1 MEDPS
6 LSTFPPLRQP
16 VQSQNTCVAWQSDGS
31 TDAGH
36 TPKNAPLHRGAQP
49 GVKMQSQTFQGSHMP
64 NLSSTA
70 MTPLWEMVE
79 KPAMLASAELFL
91 SQQQDNTPENAAKPV
106 CDTGQEWMQHFDAD
120 PRSEPVTG
128 VKGSSTPLAPQA
140 TRNLRSHIVAQSGSQ
155 MELHAPPD
163 SNPPDQSSMTQ
174 NPVWVMA
181 LPSASAHLS
190 SEQPN
195 AAASLTLPSPPVP
208 LHSSATLEDP
218 ALFRPHA
225 VGGSFKDSFSPS
237 PAPPLIDVVM
247 ATSHPISHDDL
258 PDSEFE
264 ECDSVTTRSTSKPVP
279 TNSAQFMH
287 LRNSGETSL
296 PTSSHKSY
304 PSPNRAPTKNS
315 KFDTQQPS
323 VHGVLPWSP
332 PVTSVATAAGRS
344 GVCSLVDPHIN
355 VFGDRESQD
364 TSQSV
369 TEQSVVNSRE
379 QQLSFHRRQPTTTD
393 CNSSINVPFHVQPTV
408 VGLPPSKVPP
418 MMETSA
424 EASDSAATLVESG
437 YEVDTTA
444 APASSKSIEQRL
456 AVSSGGSSPDLSV
469 LQEVQQQDP
478 GYLGSNHFARSSV
491 LHRHAGNMDP
501 RGRIPMDSSRTGHDS
516 EGIQIYMVT

>member
-1 MEDPS
+1 M
-6 LSTFPPLRQP
+6 FPPLGQP
-16 VQSQNTCVAWQSDGS
+16 FQSQNTCVAWQSDGS

-36 TPKNAPLHRGAQP
+36 TPENVPSHRGAQP
-49 GVKMQSQTFQGSHMP
+49 GVKMQSQTSQGSHMP
-64 NLSSTA
+64 NPSSMAT
-70 MTPLWEMVE
+70 TPLSEMVE
-79 KPAMLASAELFL
+79 KPAVLASAGLFL
-91 SQQQDNTPENAAKPV
+91 SQQQDNTPENAAMSL
-106 CDTGQEWMQHFDAD
+106 CDTAQEWMQHFDAD

-140 TRNLRSHIVAQSGSQ
+140 TRNLQSHIVAQSGGE
-155 MELHAPPD
+155 MELHASPD
-163 SNPPDQSSMTQ
+163 SNLPDQSSMTQ
-174 NPVWVMA
+174 NPVHVMA

-208 LHSSATLEDP
+208 LHSTLEDL
-218 ALFRPHA
+218 ALFQPHA
-225 VGGSFKDSFSPS
+225 AGGSFKDSFSPS

-264 ECDSVTTRSTSKPVP
+264 ECDSVTARLTSRPVS
-279 TNSAQFMH
+279 TNSAQFVH

-304 PSPNRAPTKNS
+304 PSPNRAPKNS
-315 KFDTQQPS
+315 KFDSQQPS
-323 VHGVLPWSP
+323 VHGVLPRTASMKPMSP
-332 PVTSVATAAGRS
+332 PVTSVVSAEGRS
-344 GVCSLVDPHIN
+344 EVRSLVDPHIN

-393 CNSSINVPFHVQPTV
+393 RNCSINEPFHVQPTAP
-408 VGLPPSKVPP
+408 PPSKVPP
-418 MMETSA
+418 MIETSA
-424 EASDSAATLVESG
+424 EASDSAATLVESV
-437 YEVDTTA
+437 YEADMTA
-444 APASSKSIEQRL
+444 APASSQSIEQRL
-456 AVSSGGSSPDLSV
+456 AVSSGSSSPDLSA

-478 GYLGSNHFARSSV
+478 GYLGSNKFASSSI
-491 LHRHAGNMDP
+491 LHQHAGDMDP
-501 RGRIPMDSSRTGHDS
+501 RRRIPMDSSQTEHDS